1 MKQILLFT
9 IFLTM
14 CINTSMAQKEIKL
27 EDIWASNTFD
37 ARTIPGFNFMKD
49 GRQYTLQK
57 NNEIIAYDITT
68 GEKTQTIFD
77 PIQVNGDVL
86 FQGQLSNY
94 IFSEDETLILLA
106 TKREQVYRRSYFA
119 DYIIYNRE
127 KRTLEPLYEK
137 GKQMNAHFS
146 PDGKKIGFV
155 FENNLYYKN
164 LEDGSIV
171 QVTSDGEKNA
181 VINGAADWVYEE
193 EFAITRTFEWSPDS
207 RYLAYIRFD
216 EKEVR
221 EFTMTNYKG
230 HLYPDYETFKYPK
243 VGEKNSEVEVY
254 IYDTQNKSK
263 QNVDIQTREKDL
275 YIPRI
280 KWMNN
285 QANLTV
291 FVLNRHQNDLKLWI
305 ADPLTGKTRLLM
317 QEQNQYY
324 IDIHDDLTFLADGEH
339 FLWMSEKEG
348 YNQVYLCDMEGDC
361 NKIVEGEFD
370 ITELY
375 GYDPVRKQIYFQA
388 AKRSPLQREV
398 FAVRTDGTGLRELSK
413 QEGWNT
419 ARFST
424 TYDYF
429 ILTHSTANTPPT
441 YAVLEN
447 DGRKI
452 RILQDNKELK
462 ERIEAY
468 NFQPKEFFTFK
479 NREGTELNG
488 YMIRPVDFDPNKQ
501 YPVFMFLYGGPGS
514 QQVVDSWGG
523 RYLVWFQM
531 LAQQGYLVACVDNR
545 GTGARGEEFKK
556 QIYLNLGK
564 YETAD
569 QIDAA
574 KYLGSLD
581 YTDEKRIGVFGWSY
595 GGYMSTNLILHGNDV
610 FKLAIAV
617 APVTHWRWYDTIYTE
632 RYMRTESE
640 NKKGYHDYSP
650 VYFANKLKGHY
661 LLVHG
666 MSDDNV
672 HLQHSTEMAD
682 ALIRAGKDFETMYY
696 PNDAHSINEPG
707 SRLHLFRLMTQF
719 LNKNL

>member
-1 MKQILLFT
+1 MY
-9 IFLTM
+9 
-14 CINTSMAQKEIKL
+14 INMAMAQSEISL
-27 EDIWASNTFD
+27 EDIWSTNTFS
-37 ARTIPGFNFMKD
+37 ARSVPGFNFMKD
-49 GRQYTLQK
+49 GRQYTLQ
-57 NNEIIAYDITT
+57 NGNEIIAYDITT
-68 GEKTQTIFD
+68 GEMTQNIFD
-77 PIQVNGDVL
+77 PMNVKGDIL
-86 FQGQLSNY
+86 FSGRLAGY
-94 IFSEDETLILLA
+94 VFSEDETLLLLVA
-106 TKREQVYRRSYFA
+106 EREQVYRRSFLAQY
-119 DYIIYNRE
+119 YIYDRE
-127 KRTLEPLYEK
+127 SRELEPLYEK

-155 FENNLYYKN
+155 HANDLYYKN
-164 LEDGSIV
+164 LESGEVIRITTDGS
-171 QVTSDGEKNA
+171 KNNI
-181 VINGAADWVYEE
+181 INGAADWVYEE

-207 RYLAYIRFD
+207 RHIAFIRFD
-216 EKEVR
+216 EREVR

-243 VGEKNSEVEVY
+243 VGEQNSRVQVY
-254 IYDTQNKSK
+254 IYDTESGIRK
-263 QNVDIQTREKDL
+263 NVDIQTSETDL

-280 KWMNN
+280 KWAAG
-285 QANLTV
+285 QTGLTV
-291 FVLNRHQNDLKLWI
+291 FVLNRHQNDLKLLL
-305 ADPLTGKTRLLM
+305 ADPKTGDTRLLM
-317 QEQNQYY
+317 QETNRYY
-324 IDIHDDLTFLADGEH
+324 IDIHDDLIFLPDEKQ
-339 FLWMSEKEG
+339 FLWMSEQDG
-348 YNQVYLCDMEGDC
+348 FNQIYLYDLKG
-361 NKIVEGEFD
+361 NYQKIVDEDFEV
-370 ITELY
+370 TELY
-375 GYDPVRKQIYFQA
+375 GYDPVRQRVYFQA
-388 AKRSPLQREV
+388 ARQSPLQREV
-398 FAVRTDGTGLRELSK
+398 YSADIDGKNMEKLSGS
-413 QEGWNT
+413 EGWNS

-424 TYDYF
+424 TFDYF
-429 ILTHSTANTPPT
+429 ILTYSTANTPPIFAVYKNDKT
-441 YAVLEN
+441 KIRVLE
-447 DGRKI
+447 
-452 RILQDNKELK
+452 DNTELK
-462 ERIEAY
+462 NRIEQY

-479 NREGTELNG
+479 NKEGTELNG
-488 YMIRPVDFDPNKQ
+488 YMIRPVDFDPKKK

-514 QQVVDSWGG
+514 QQVIDSWGG
-523 RYLVWFQM
+523 RYLAWFQM

-545 GTGARGEEFKK
+545 GTGARGEDFKK
-556 QIYLNLGK
+556 QVYLNLGK

-574 KYLGSLD
+574 RYLGSLD
-581 YTDEKRIGVFGWSY
+581 YTDENRIGVFGWSY

-640 NKKGYHDYSP
+640 NKKGYYDYSP

-719 LNKNL
+719 INKNL